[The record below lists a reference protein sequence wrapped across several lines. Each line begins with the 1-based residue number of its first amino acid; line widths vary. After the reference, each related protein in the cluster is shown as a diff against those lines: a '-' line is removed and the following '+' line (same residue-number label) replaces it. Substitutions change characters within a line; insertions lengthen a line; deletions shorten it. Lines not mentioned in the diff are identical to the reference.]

1 MGALLNFDDTASA
14 DTPSNNSNYKGTS
27 KTLDYKSQPDYKNMK
42 APIPSKTPKSLFGGM
57 LSKLAGKS
65 LVGML
70 GLDYILQPII
80 DATKSKYAE
89 MGYTDKPTSSSPG
102 ESNLPSASP
111 KEKLSESVSK
121 VKEIESMH
129 NENSGSSSDSSSD
142 TDSENKPDTLISVLK
157 ASAEASK
164 SIATQLSVQNTILI
178 TNHKE
183 ILEAQQLA
191 IDVDVAYKELAISN
205 SEGKK
210 NKDEIIDD
218 LKDEVLKLKRDIDD
232 ILVDEQLNS
241 KDYDHYISP
250 EDFKATIDRMS
261 LLKVSFDINPLVTK
275 MGEISNSVDSLANS
289 KSASKTSLDSI
300 KKVLNDGITIKK
312 TKSEEELLT
321 ANLEKVKFETTPIK
335 LDNVEDIPEATPQ
348 HLEALKNAVVA
359 KKVSDENTF
368 ELDDDDYDDLFDPLA
383 NVDISEMFKFEN
395 KSVRLSDAGL
405 TEFKI
410 KNDEEE

>member
-1 MGALLNFDDTASA
+1 MSASLGFDYTAPE
-14 DTPSNNSNYKGTS
+14 DTPSNNSNYKGTN

-65 LVGML
+65 VVGML

-89 MGYTDKPTSSSPG
+89 MGYTDKPTSSSPS
-102 ESNLPSASP
+102 ESNSPSVTP
-111 KEKLSESVSK
+111 EEKLSSSVSK

-129 NENSGSSSDSSSD
+129 KENSSSSSDPDAD
-142 TDSENKPDTLISVLK
+142 TNDDADSLISVLK
-157 ASAEASK
+157 LSAEASK
-164 SIATQLSVQNTILI
+164 AIATQLSVQNTILVN
-178 TNHKE
+178 NHKE

-210 NKDEIIDD
+210 NKDELIDE
-218 LKDEVLKLKRDIDD
+218 LKDEILKLKRDIDD
-232 ILVDEQLNS
+232 IIVEEGLNS
-241 KDYDHYISP
+241 RDYDDYISP
-250 EDFKATIDRMS
+250 EEFKKTMDNLPS
-261 LLKVSFDINPLVTK
+261 PSVKVRFDLDSVVS
-275 MGEISNSVDSLANS
+275 GLSEIKSSVDSLTS
-289 KSASKTSLDSI
+289 KSSDDVAKLR
-300 KKVLNDGITIKK
+300 KALEDGIKVKK
-312 TKSEEELLT
+312 SAKEEELLT

-335 LDNVEDIPEATPQ
+335 LDNVENIPEATPQ

-368 ELDDDDYDDLFDPLA
+368 ELDDADYDDLFEPLA
-383 NVDISEMFKFEN
+383 NIDISKMFKFEN
-395 KSVRLSDAGL
+395 KSKRLSDAKL
-405 TEFKI
+405 TNLKI
-410 KNDEEE
+410 KNDED